1 MISGFNIASAEKKI
15 LCPERLL
22 KPSSSLVGNFK
33 PFRLRQLLKIS
44 FFFDCVNFSMILSKM
59 FKFAVANIKINIVS
73 ISLYRIC
80 ASGTHYCRMYTN
92 SNALYT
98 IYLVKGFPELT
109 PGKVFPLKGLLYTSY
124 RKCCVILNR
133 FEFLLKQIV

>member
-33 PFRLRQLLKIS
+33 PFRLRQLLKIRL
-44 FFFDCVNFSMILSKM
+44 FFDCVNFSMILSKM

-73 ISLYRIC
+73 IS
-80 ASGTHYCRMYTN
+80 
-92 SNALYT
+92 
-98 IYLVKGFPELT
+98 
-109 PGKVFPLKGLLYTSY
+109 
-124 RKCCVILNR
+124 
-133 FEFLLKQIV
+133 